1 MEKRYKSGHSS
12 EVDRLRSPARWRSR
26 LYYSRP
32 IVTPA
37 RTTALNWRLLS
48 TNNTVPLKCSS
59 NSNSPSSLMR
69 RPLSSSPSSC
79 RELYLFTSKQPSLS
93 FCLLSSVISC
103 KRSQRNTFKE
113 FRTLK
118 FPPPSSKKKLS
129 GRFVRSSVFSC
140 LRAQD
145 RGGTFSLKDKAL
157 NSSKICVFTKNKKGH
172 INFLWCMQ
180 T

>member
-1 MEKRYKSGHSS
+1 MEKRYKSGHSC
-12 EVDRLRSPARWRSR
+12 EVDRLRSSARWRSR

-37 RTTALNWRLLS
+37 RTTGRNWRLLS

-69 RPLSSSPSSC
+69 RRLSSSPSSG

-129 GRFVRSSVFSC
+129 GRFVRSSVFPVWE
-140 LRAQD
+140 LRTEAGPSLWRIKLLTLQ
-145 RGGTFSLKDKAL
+145 RFVFSPKKKKA
-157 NSSKICVFTKNKKGH
+157 T
-172 INFLWCMQ
+172 
-180 T
+180 

>member
-1 MEKRYKSGHSS
+1 
-12 EVDRLRSPARWRSR
+12 
-26 LYYSRP
+26 
-32 IVTPA
+32 
-37 RTTALNWRLLS
+37 
-48 TNNTVPLKCSS
+48 
-59 NSNSPSSLMR
+59 MR
-69 RPLSSSPSSC
+69 RPLSSSPSSG

-93 FCLLSSVISC
+93 SCLLSSVISC

-129 GRFVRSSVFSC
+129 GRFVRSSFFSC

-157 NSSKICVFTKNKKGH
+157 NSSKICVFTKKKKRPHKLFVMHANIIPSIVALVSIKPADTIHSVWSRSGLQGSTIDSDAPALIASKVSGFGCH
-172 INFLWCMQ
+172 GISNCAH
-180 T
+180 

>member
-12 EVDRLRSPARWRSR
+12 EVDRLRSSARWRSR

-37 RTTALNWRLLS
+37 RTTGRNWRLLS
-48 TNNTVPLKCSS
+48 TNNTVTLKCSS

-69 RPLSSSPSSC
+69 RPLSSSPSSG

-118 FPPPSSKKKLS
+118 FPPHPQKKSSVAGLFVVQFFSVWELRTEAGPSLWRIKLLTLQRFVFSPKKK
-129 GRFVRSSVFSC
+129 
-140 LRAQD
+140 
-145 RGGTFSLKDKAL
+145 KA
-157 NSSKICVFTKNKKGH
+157 T
-172 INFLWCMQ
+172 
-180 T
+180 